1 MEILF
6 LKFIFIILLLFFF
19 ARFSCEID
27 IFTSS
32 TNLSDGRTLVS
43 SDESFELGFFSSGS
57 SAKSRYLGIWYKNIP
72 IQTVV
77 WVANRCDPI
86 NDTSGVLMINS
97 TGNLVLLSQSSGVVW
112 ASNSKIEA
120 QNPVVQLLDSGN
132 LVLKDS
138 IAGES
143 EILLWQ
149 SFDYPA
155 DTLLPEMK
163 LGWDLRTGLNRQS
176 SAWKSPDDPCPGDLI
191 FGVSPY
197 NNPEIV
203 IWKGS
208 QKYYRS
214 GPWNGIGMSG
224 APRLKPNPWFTFNLV
239 SNEEEVYY
247 IFYLKKKSAITRLIV
262 NQTTS
267 RGERYLW
274 NEDTGTWT
282 ESNHFPWDDCDT
294 YGYGA
299 CGAYGTCV
307 STALPPCQ
315 CLRDFKPKSQKEN
328 SVDWHQGCVRN
339 KPLDCHTGDG
349 FIKVGGLKL
358 PDTVHSWV
366 NKSMNLKECGA
377 KCLENCSCMAYTT
390 LNIEESSGCA
400 IWFDDLIDL
409 KQVQSSGQDLYVRMA
424 ASDSD
429 HEETKGKT
437 KMKAGLIIAC
447 TILVVIGALVISYY
461 IHRGCQNIE
470 GIRNGT
476 SNEGQ
481 NEDMEL
487 SLFELAV
494 ISRATNYFSSHNK
507 LGEGGF
513 GPVYKGTL
521 PDGKEIAVKRLSRSS
536 GQGLVEFKNEVAL
549 IAKLQHRNLVKLLGC
564 CIQGDEKLLIYEY
577 MPNKSLDFFI
587 FDHTRRNLLDWPKR
601 FHIICGIARG
611 LLYLHQDSRLRIIHR
626 DLKASNVLLDSEMNP
641 KISDFGMA
649 RTFGGEQSEG
659 NTRRVVGTYGY
670 MAPEYAIDGQFSI
683 KSDVF
688 SFGILLLEIISGMK
702 NKGFYHLNQSVN
714 LIGNAWRLWKEGNP
728 SKLIDSFVLE
738 ACTLSEVLRCIHISL
753 LCVQQ
758 HPEDRP
764 TMSSVVLMLGS
775 EIALGQPKEPGFLV
789 DKKSLKTNSSPN
801 KVESFSTNELSLS
814 VLEAR

>member
-1 MEILF
+1 MDILF
-6 LKFIFIILLLFFF
+6 LKFIVIILLLFFF
-19 ARFSCEID
+19 TRFSYGTD
-27 IFTSS
+27 IITLS

-57 SAKSRYLGIWYKNIP
+57 SAKSRYLGIWYKNISV
-72 IQTVV
+72 QTIV
-77 WVANRCDPI
+77 WVANRCNPI

-97 TGNLVLLSQSSGVVW
+97 TGNLVLLNQSSGSVVW
-112 ASNSKIEA
+112 ASNSKKEA
-120 QNPVVQLLDSGN
+120 QDPVVQLLDSGN

-138 IAGES
+138 IAGKS

-163 LGWDLRTGLNRQS
+163 LGWDLRTGLNRQI

-191 FGVSPY
+191 YGVLPY
-197 NNPEIV
+197 NNPDTV

-208 QKYYRS
+208 QKFHRT

-224 APRLKPNPWFTFNLV
+224 APQLKPNPWFTFNFV

-247 IFYLKKKSAITRLIV
+247 IFYLKKKSGITRLIV

-267 RGERYLW
+267 KGERYLW

-282 ESNHFPWDDCDT
+282 ETNHFPWDDCDT
-294 YGYGA
+294 YGT

-307 STALPPCQ
+307 STALPSCQ
-315 CLRDFKPKSQKEN
+315 CLRGFKPKSQEES
-328 SVDWHQGCVRN
+328 SVDWHQGCMRN
-339 KPLDCHTGDG
+339 KPLDCHKGDG
-349 FIKVGGLKL
+349 FIKFGGLKL
-358 PDTVHSWV
+358 PDTAHSWV
-366 NKSMNLKECGA
+366 NRSMNLKECRA

-390 LNIEESSGCA
+390 LNIKESSGCA

-409 KQVQSSGQDLYVRMA
+409 KQVQSSGQDLYVRVA

-437 KMKAGLIIAC
+437 KMKAGLIIAS
-447 TILVVIGALVISYY
+447 TILVVIGALVITYY
-461 IHRGCQNIE
+461 ILRGCQNIE

-481 NEDMEL
+481 NEDIEL

-494 ISRATNYFSSHNK
+494 ISRATNDFSSHNK

-587 FDHTRRNLLDWPKR
+587 FDHTRRNLLDWPRR

-738 ACTLSEVLRCIHISL
+738 SCNLSEVLRCIHISL

-764 TMSSVVLMLGS
+764 NMSSVVFMLGS
-775 EIALGQPKEPGFLV
+775 ETALGQPKEPGFLV
-789 DKKSLKTNSSPN
+789 DKKSLETNSSFI
-801 KVESFSTNELSLS
+801 KLESSSTNELSLS

>member
-19 ARFSCEID
+19 ARFSCETD
-27 IFTSS
+27 IFSSS

-57 SAKSRYLGIWYKNIP
+57 SAKSRYLGIWYKNIR

-97 TGNLVLLSQSSGVVW
+97 TGNLVLLSQSRGVVW

-138 IAGES
+138 IAGKS

-163 LGWDLRTGLNRQS
+163 LGWDLRTGLNRQI

-191 FGVSPY
+191 FGVLPY
-197 NNPEIV
+197 NNPDTV
-203 IWKGS
+203 LWKGS
-208 QKYYRS
+208 QRICRS

-224 APRLKPNPWFTFNLV
+224 APQLKPNPWFTFNLV

-274 NEDTGTWT
+274 KEDTQTWI
-282 ESNHFPWDDCDT
+282 EYSHFPWDDCDT
-294 YGYGA
+294 YGT

-307 STALPPCQ
+307 NTALPPCQ
-315 CLRDFKPKSQKEN
+315 CLKGFKLKSQEEG
-328 SVDWHQGCVRN
+328 SMDWFQGCVRN
-339 KPLDCHTGDG
+339 KPLDCHKGDG
-349 FIKVGGLKL
+349 FIKFGGLKL
-358 PDTVHSWV
+358 PDTAHSWV
-366 NKSMNLKECGA
+366 NKSMNLMECEA

-390 LNIEESSGCA
+390 LNIKESSGCA

-409 KQVQSSGQDLYVRMA
+409 KQAQSSGQDLYVRVA

-437 KMKAGLIIAC
+437 KMKAGLIIAAV
-447 TILVVIGALVISYY
+447 ILVVTGVLVITYY
-461 IHRGCQNIE
+461 IRRSHWNIE
-470 GIRNGT
+470 GRENGCGD
-476 SNEGQ
+476 ERQ
-481 NEDMEL
+481 IEDMEL
-487 SLFELAV
+487 PLFEVAL
-494 ISRATNYFSSHNK
+494 ISNATNNFSSNNK

-564 CIQGDEKLLIYEY
+564 CIQGEEKMLIYEY
-577 MPNKSLDFFI
+577 MPNKSLDCFI
-587 FDHTRRNLLDWPKR
+587 FDRARRNLLDWPKR

-611 LLYLHQDSRLRIIHR
+611 LVYLHQDSRLRIIHR
-626 DLKASNVLLDSEMNP
+626 DLKVSNVLLDSEMNP

-649 RTFGGEQSEG
+649 RTFGGEQFEG
-659 NTRRVVGTYGY
+659 NTKRVVGTYGY
-670 MAPEYAIDGQFSI
+670 MAPEYAIDGKFSV

-688 SFGILLLEIISGMK
+688 SFGILLLEIISGKK
-702 NKGFYHLNQSVN
+702 NKGFYHLNDNLN
-714 LIGNAWRLWKEGNP
+714 LIGHAWRLWKEGNA
-728 SKLIDSFVLE
+728 SELIDSFVQE
-738 ACTLSEVLRCIHISL
+738 SCTLSEVLRCIHISL

-775 EIALGQPKEPGFLV
+775 ETALVKPKEPGFLF
-789 DKKSLKTNSSPN
+789 DKKSLETNSLASKP
-801 KVESFSTNELSLS
+801 ESSSTNELSHS
-814 VLEAR
+814 VLEPR